1 VQFITEDPVTFIL
14 LAVAAIS
21 AIGVFMLGI
30 WMFRSGPFSRKQKR
44 IADFVTPEKVERFQV
59 EEKTKKSQKEL
70 QKEIGKIREIINN
83 SLGWFSSRKLQLK
96 LSSVYWEITDT
107 EFILIRGSL
116 TFLAFLLGWLLPN
129 NILGG
134 LFFSVLVYVTPSFI
148 LNRAITRRQKKFSDQ
163 LLDVLILIRG
173 SVQSGYAF
181 MQALDLA
188 VLELPKPA
196 SEELGRVKHE
206 INLGLSLE
214 DALFNL
220 VDRMENDDLN
230 IVATAIIINSQVGGN
245 LSTVLEASILTIRD
259 RIRLMGEVRSL
270 TSYSRFVGL
279 ILTLLPF
286 LTGGIIFFI
295 SPEYFDTVKTSILTQ
310 AIFGAAFVGI
320 IIGNIWINQL
330 VKIKV

>member
-270 TSYSRFVGL
+270 TAYSRFVGL
-279 ILTLLPF
+279 VLTLLPF
-286 LTGGIIFFI
+286 LTGALIFFI
-295 SPEYFDTVKTSILTQ
+295 SPQYFDPVKTSLLTQ
-310 AIFGAAFVGI
+310 VIFGAAFVGI

>member
-1 VQFITEDPVTFIL
+1 MQFITEDPVTFIL

-270 TSYSRFVGL
+270 TAYSRFVGL
-279 ILTLLPF
+279 VLTLLPF
-286 LTGGIIFFI
+286 LTGALIFFI
-295 SPEYFDTVKTSILTQ
+295 SPQYFDPVKTSLLTQ
-310 AIFGAAFVGI
+310 VIFGAAFVGI